1 MTWLLVGA
9 GLLGLLMFTA
19 SAFAN
24 ARIEAL
30 KAALK
35 WVAIIGGGLLALFLL
50 VTGKGGQALM
60 LALVL
65 GPLGMRFW
73 NQAKAA
79 RTFSRG
85 GRPGEGSASEVATTW
100 LRMRLDHD
108 TGTMSGTVL
117 AGEHMGRELAE
128 LALPDLIGL
137 WLVLRAEDLESV
149 PLLEA
154 WMDRRFGEAWRAAA
168 SEAAGDSGGGA
179 AASSGGPMTRAEAL
193 AILGLRDGATREEI
207 RDAHRR
213 LMRAAHPDRGG
224 SDWLAARI
232 NEARDVLTG

>member
-1 MTWLLVGA
+1 MTWLLVGLGA
-9 GLLGLLMFTA
+9 LGLLVFLA
-19 SAFAN
+19 AAFAN
-24 ARIEAL
+24 ARIEVL

-35 WVAIIGGGLLALFLL
+35 WIGIGVGGAVALFLL
-50 VTGKGGQALM
+50 LTGRGGQALM
-60 LALVL
+60 LAVVL
-65 GPLGMRFW
+65 GPLAMRFW

-85 GRPGEGSASEVATTW
+85 GRPGEGSASEVSTAW

-117 AGEHMGRELAE
+117 AGEFKGRELAE
-128 LALPDLIGL
+128 LALPDLISL
-137 WLVLRAEDLESV
+137 WLALRAEDTESV

-154 WMDRRFGEAWRAAA
+154 WMDRRFGEAWRDAAA
-168 SEAAGDSGGGA
+168 EAAGEEEEAPRA
-179 AASSGGPMTRAEAL
+179 AGGPLTRADAL
-193 AILGLRDGATREEI
+193 AILGLREGATREEI
-207 RDAHRR
+207 REAHRR

-232 NEARDVLTG
+232 NEARDVLLG

>member
-1 MTWLLVGA
+1 VTWILA
-9 GLLGLLMFTA
+9 GLGALALLLFVA
-19 SAFAN
+19 SAFAQ
-24 ARIEAL
+24 ARLETL
-30 KAALK
+30 KAILK
-35 WVAIIGGGLLALFLL
+35 WAGIALGSVLAVFLL
-50 VTGKGGQALM
+50 VTGRGGQALM
-60 LALVL
+60 LAVVL
-65 GPLGMRFW
+65 GPLAIRFW

-85 GRPGEGSASEVATTW
+85 GRPGEGEASEVSTAW

-117 AGEHMGRELAE
+117 AGEYRGRELAE

-137 WLVLRAEDLESV
+137 WIAIRAEDRESV

-154 WMDRRFGEAWRAAA
+154 WMDRRFGEAWRDAAA
-168 SEAAGDSGGGA
+168 EAAGEGEAPRA
-179 AASSGGPMTRAEAL
+179 AGGPLSRADAL
-193 AILGLRDGATREEI
+193 AILGLRDGATVEEI
-207 RDAHRR
+207 REAHRR

-232 NEARDVLTG
+232 NEARDVLLG

>member
-1 MTWLLVGA
+1 MTWV
-9 GLLGLLMFTA
+9 LLGLGVLGLLLFAA

-24 ARIEAL
+24 ARIETL
-30 KAALK
+30 KAVLK
-35 WVAIIGGGLLALFLL
+35 WAGLIGGGALALYLL

-60 LALVL
+60 LAIVL
-65 GPLGMRFW
+65 GPLALRFW

-85 GRPGEGSASEVATTW
+85 GRPGEGAASEVATAW
-100 LRMRLDHD
+100 LRMRLEHD

-117 AGEHMGRELAE
+117 AGEFKGRELAE

-137 WLVLRAEDLESV
+137 WLVLRAEDPESV

-154 WMDRRFGEAWRAAA
+154 WMDRRFGEAWRDAAA
-168 SEAAGDSGGGA
+168 EAAGEGEAPRA
-179 AASSGGPMTRAEAL
+179 AGGPLTRADAL
-193 AILGLRDGATREEI
+193 AILGLKDGATVEEI
-207 RDAHRR
+207 REAHRR

-232 NEARDVLTG
+232 NEARDVLLG

>member
-1 MTWLLVGA
+1 MTWLLVGLGA
-9 GLLGLLMFTA
+9 LGLLVFVA

-24 ARIEAL
+24 ARIEVL
-30 KAALK
+30 KATLK
-35 WVAIIGGGLLALFLL
+35 WIGIGVGGAVALFLL
-50 VTGKGGQALM
+50 LTGRGGQALM
-60 LALVL
+60 LAVVL
-65 GPLGMRFW
+65 GPLAMRFW

-85 GRPGEGSASEVATTW
+85 GRPGEGSASEVSTAW
-100 LRMRLDHD
+100 LRMRLEHD

-117 AGEHMGRELAE
+117 AGDFKGRELAE
-128 LALPDLIGL
+128 LALPDLIAL
-137 WLVLRAEDLESV
+137 WLALRAEDTESV

-154 WMDRRFGEAWRAAA
+154 WMDRRFGEAWRDAAA
-168 SEAAGDSGGGA
+168 EAAGEEGEAPRA
-179 AASSGGPMTRAEAL
+179 AGGPLTRADAL
-193 AILGLRDGATREEI
+193 AILGLKDGASREEI

-232 NEARDVLTG
+232 NEARDVLLG

>member
-1 MTWLLVGA
+1 MTWLLLGLGA
-9 GLLGLLMFTA
+9 LGLLLFGL
-19 SAFAN
+19 SAIAN

-30 KAALK
+30 KSALK
-35 WVAIIGGGLLALFLL
+35 WTGMIGGGAIALFLL
-50 VTGKGGQALM
+50 LTGRGGQALM
-60 LALVL
+60 LAVVL
-65 GPLGMRFW
+65 GPLAMRFW

-85 GRPGEGSASEVATTW
+85 GRPGEGSTSEVATAF

-117 AGEHMGRELAE
+117 AGEFRGRELAE
-128 LALPDLIGL
+128 LALPDLIQL
-137 WLVLRAEDLESV
+137 WLSLRAEDTESV

-154 WMDRRFGEAWRAAA
+154 WMDRRFGEAWRDAAA
-168 SEAAGDSGGGA
+168 EAAGEEEGPRA
-179 AASSGGPMTRAEAL
+179 AGGPLSRADAH
-193 AILGLRDGATREEI
+193 AILGLKDGASREEI
-207 RDAHRR
+207 REAHRR

-232 NEARDVLTG
+232 NEARDVLLG

>member
-1 MTWLLVGA
+1 MTWLL
-9 GLLGLLMFTA
+9 LGLGALALAIFGL
-19 SAFAN
+19 SAIAN

-30 KAALK
+30 KSALK
-35 WVAIIGGGLLALFLL
+35 WIAMIGGGAVALFLL
-50 VTGKGGQALM
+50 FTGRGGQALM
-60 LALVL
+60 LAVVL
-65 GPLGMRFW
+65 GPLAMRFW

-85 GRPGEGSASEVATTW
+85 GRPGEGSASEVATAF

-117 AGEHMGRELAE
+117 SGEFRGRELAE
-128 LALPDLIGL
+128 LALPDLIQL
-137 WLVLRAEDLESV
+137 WLSLRAEDQESV

-154 WMDRRFGEAWRAAA
+154 WMDRRFGEAWRDAAA
-168 SEAAGDSGGGA
+168 EAAGEEEGPRA
-179 AASSGGPMTRAEAL
+179 AGGPLTRADAY
-193 AILGLRDGATREEI
+193 AILGLKDGASREEI
-207 RDAHRR
+207 REAHRR

-232 NEARDVLTG
+232 NEARDVLLG

>member
-1 MTWLLVGA
+1 MTWLLLGLGA
-9 GLLGLLMFTA
+9 LGLLLFGL
-19 SAFAN
+19 SAIAN

-30 KAALK
+30 KSALK
-35 WVAIIGGGLLALFLL
+35 WIGIGLGGAIALFLL
-50 VTGKGGQALM
+50 VTGRGGQAAM
-60 LALVL
+60 LAVVL
-65 GPLGMRFW
+65 GPLAVRFW

-85 GRPGEGSASEVATTW
+85 GRPGEGSASEVATAF

-117 AGEHMGRELAE
+117 AGEFRGRELAE
-128 LALPDLIGL
+128 LALPDLIQL
-137 WLVLRAEDLESV
+137 WLSLRAEDTESV

-154 WMDRRFGEAWRAAA
+154 WMDRRFGEAWRDAAA
-168 SEAAGDSGGGA
+168 EAAGEEEGPRA
-179 AASSGGPMTRAEAL
+179 AGGPLSRADAY
-193 AILGLRDGATREEI
+193 AILGLKDGASREEI
-207 RDAHRR
+207 REAHRR

-232 NEARDVLTG
+232 NEARDVLLG

>member
-1 MTWLLVGA
+1 MIWLLVGLGA
-9 GLLGLLMFTA
+9 LGLLLVAA

-24 ARIEAL
+24 ARIETL
-30 KAALK
+30 KSVLK
-35 WVAIIGGGLLALFLL
+35 WAGILVGGGLALYLL

-60 LALVL
+60 LAAVL
-65 GPLGMRFW
+65 GPLAMRFW

-85 GRPGEGSASEVATTW
+85 GRPGEGSATEVSTAW

-117 AGEHMGRELAE
+117 AGEFKGRELAE

-137 WLVLRAEDLESV
+137 WLSLRAEDPESV

-154 WMDRRFGEAWRAAA
+154 WMDRRFGEAWRDAAR
-168 SEAAGDSGGGA
+168 EAAGEGEA
-179 AASSGGPMTRAEAL
+179 PRPAGGPLSRADAL
-193 AILGLRDGATREEI
+193 AILGLKEGATPEEI
-207 RDAHRR
+207 REAHRR

-232 NEARDVLTG
+232 NEARDVLLG

>member
-1 MTWLLVGA
+1 VIWLLVGLGA
-9 GLLGLLMFTA
+9 LGLLLVAA

-24 ARIEAL
+24 ARIETL
-30 KAALK
+30 KSVLK
-35 WVAIIGGGLLALFLL
+35 WAGILVGGGLALYLL

-60 LALVL
+60 LAAVL
-65 GPLGMRFW
+65 GPLAMRFW

-85 GRPGEGSASEVATTW
+85 GRPGEGSATEVSTAW

-117 AGEHMGRELAE
+117 AGEFKGRELAE

-137 WLVLRAEDLESV
+137 WLSLRAEDPESV

-154 WMDRRFGEAWRAAA
+154 WMDRRFGEAWRDAAR
-168 SEAAGDSGGGA
+168 EAAGEGEA
-179 AASSGGPMTRAEAL
+179 PRPAGGPLSRADAL
-193 AILGLRDGATREEI
+193 AILGLKEGATPEEI
-207 RDAHRR
+207 REAHRR

-232 NEARDVLTG
+232 NEARDVLLG

>member
-1 MTWLLVGA
+1 MTWLLVGLGA
-9 GLLGLLMFTA
+9 LGLIFYAA

-30 KAALK
+30 KSALK
-35 WVAIIGGGLLALFLL
+35 WVGITLGGALALFLL
-50 VTGKGGQALM
+50 VTGRGGQALM
-60 LALVL
+60 LAVVL
-65 GPLGMRFW
+65 GPLAIRFW

-85 GRPGEGSASEVATTW
+85 GRPGEGQASEVATAF

-117 AGEHMGRELAE
+117 AGEFRGRELAE
-128 LALPDLIGL
+128 LALPDLIAL
-137 WLVLRAEDLESV
+137 WLALRAEDPESV

-154 WMDRRFGEAWRAAA
+154 WMDRRFGEAWRGAAA
-168 SEAAGDSGGGA
+168 DAAGDSEEGPRA
-179 AASSGGPMTRAEAL
+179 AGGPLTRAEAF
-193 AILGLRDGATREEI
+193 AILGLREGATEEQI

-213 LMRAAHPDRGG
+213 LMRAAHPDKGG

-232 NEARDVLTG
+232 NEARDVLLG

>member
-1 MTWLLVGA
+1 VTWLLVGLGA
-9 GLLGLLMFTA
+9 LGLLLFAA

-24 ARIEAL
+24 ARIETL
-30 KAALK
+30 KSVLKWAAL
-35 WVAIIGGGLLALFLL
+35 VVGGGLALYLL

-60 LALVL
+60 LAVVL
-65 GPLGMRFW
+65 GPLALRFW

-85 GRPGEGSASEVATTW
+85 GRPGEGSASEVATAW

-117 AGEHMGRELAE
+117 AGEFKGRELAE

-137 WLVLRAEDLESV
+137 WLSLRAEDPESV

-154 WMDRRFGEAWRAAA
+154 WMDRRFGEAWRDAAA
-168 SEAAGDSGGGA
+168 EAAGEGEAPRA
-179 AASSGGPMTRAEAL
+179 AGGPLSRADAL
-193 AILGLRDGATREEI
+193 AILGLKEGATREEI
-207 RDAHRR
+207 REAHRR

-232 NEARDVLTG
+232 NEARDVLLG

>member
-1 MTWLLVGA
+1 MIWLLVGLGA
-9 GLLGLLMFTA
+9 LGLLLVAA

-24 ARIEAL
+24 ARIETL
-30 KAALK
+30 KSVLK
-35 WVAIIGGGLLALFLL
+35 WAGILVGGGLALYLL

-60 LALVL
+60 LAAVL
-65 GPLGMRFW
+65 GPLAMRFW

-85 GRPGEGSASEVATTW
+85 GRPGEGSASEVSTAW

-117 AGEHMGRELAE
+117 AGEFKGRELAE

-137 WLVLRAEDLESV
+137 WLSLRAEDPESV

-154 WMDRRFGEAWRAAA
+154 WMDRRFGEAWRDAAR
-168 SEAAGDSGGGA
+168 EAAGEGEA
-179 AASSGGPMTRAEAL
+179 PRPAGGPLSRADAL
-193 AILGLRDGATREEI
+193 AILGLKEGATPEEI
-207 RDAHRR
+207 REAHRR

-232 NEARDVLTG
+232 NEARDVLLG

>member
-1 MTWLLVGA
+1 MTWLILGLGA
-9 GLLGLLMFTA
+9 LGLLIWGL

-24 ARIEAL
+24 ARLEAV
-30 KAALK
+30 KSTLK
-35 WVAIIGGGLLALFLL
+35 WIGIGAGAAIALFLL
-50 VTGKGGQALM
+50 VTGRGGQALM
-60 LALVL
+60 LAVVL
-65 GPLGMRFW
+65 GPLAVRFW

-79 RTFSRG
+79 RTFSKG
-85 GRPGEGSASEVATTW
+85 GRPGEGSASEVATAF

-117 AGEHMGRELAE
+117 AGEFRGRELAE
-128 LALPDLIGL
+128 LALPDLIQL
-137 WLVLRAEDLESV
+137 WLSLRAEDTESV

-154 WMDRRFGEAWRAAA
+154 WMDRRFGEAWRDAAA
-168 SEAAGDSGGGA
+168 EAAGEEEGPRA
-179 AASSGGPMTRAEAL
+179 AGGPLTRADAY
-193 AILGLRDGATREEI
+193 AILGLKDGASREEI

-232 NEARDVLTG
+232 NEARDVLLG

>member
-1 MTWLLVGA
+1 MIWLLVGLGA
-9 GLLGLLMFTA
+9 LGLLLVAA

-24 ARIEAL
+24 ARIETL
-30 KAALK
+30 KSVLK
-35 WVAIIGGGLLALFLL
+35 WAGILVGGGLALYLL

-60 LALVL
+60 LAVVL
-65 GPLGMRFW
+65 GPLAMRFW

-85 GRPGEGSASEVATTW
+85 GRPGEGSATEVSTAW

-117 AGEHMGRELAE
+117 AGKFKGRELAE

-137 WLVLRAEDLESV
+137 WLSLRAEDPESV

-154 WMDRRFGEAWRAAA
+154 WMDRRFGEAWRDAAR
-168 SEAAGDSGGGA
+168 EAAGEGEA
-179 AASSGGPMTRAEAL
+179 PRPAGGPLSRADAL
-193 AILGLRDGATREEI
+193 AILGLKEGATPEEI
-207 RDAHRR
+207 REAHRR

-232 NEARDVLTG
+232 NEARDVLLG

>member
-1 MTWLLVGA
+1 MTWLLA
-9 GLLGLLMFTA
+9 GLAVMALVLFAA

-24 ARIEAL
+24 ARVETL
-30 KAALK
+30 KSVLK
-35 WVAIIGGGLLALFLL
+35 WAGILVGGGLALYLL

-60 LALVL
+60 LAIVL
-65 GPLGMRFW
+65 GPLAMRFW

-85 GRPGEGSASEVATTW
+85 GAPGEGSTSEVSTAW

-117 AGEHMGRELAE
+117 AGEFKGRELAE
-128 LALPDLIGL
+128 LALPDLVGL
-137 WLVLRAEDLESV
+137 WLSLRAEDPESV

-154 WMDRRFGEAWRAAA
+154 WMDRRFGEAWRDAAA
-168 SEAAGDSGGGA
+168 EAAGEGEAPRA
-179 AASSGGPMTRAEAL
+179 AGGPLSRADAL
-193 AILGLRDGATREEI
+193 AILGLREGASREEI
-207 RDAHRR
+207 REAHRR

-232 NEARDVLTG
+232 NEARDVLLG

>member
-1 MTWLLVGA
+1 MTWLLVGL
-9 GLLGLLMFTA
+9 GTLGLLAFAA

-24 ARIEAL
+24 ASIETL
-30 KAALK
+30 KTALK
-35 WVAIIGGGLLALFLL
+35 WTGITVGGAVALFLL
-50 VTGKGGQALM
+50 LTGKGGQALM
-60 LALVL
+60 LAVVL
-65 GPLGMRFW
+65 GPLAMRFW

-85 GRPGEGSASEVATTW
+85 GRPGEGSASEVATAW

-117 AGEHMGRELAE
+117 AGEFKGRELVE
-128 LALPDLIGL
+128 LALPDLIAL
-137 WLVLRAEDLESV
+137 WLALRAEDTESV

-168 SEAAGDSGGGA
+168 AEAAGEEGEGPRA
-179 AASSGGPMTRAEAL
+179 AGGPLTRADAF
-193 AILGLRDGATREEI
+193 AILGLKDGASREEI

-232 NEARDVLTG
+232 NEARDVLLG